1 MSDTFESVLYLTSN
15 DRGEVLITSPE
26 DAQAK
31 VIVTIHNGLIIHGEL
46 ELLDEELSEEEEEGL
61 LDEDG
66 EQMDLFD
73 ILTSNR
79 FIGLGDYDEW

>member
-79 FIGLGDYDEW
+79 FIGLGDYDE